1 MARKNR
7 RSAVAGGTVVAL
19 VVGTVVALSLSYEG
33 VATADVQLNDGG
45 VWVTGTGDSRVGRL
59 NYPIQEIDG
68 QFPAASV
75 DFDVI
80 QQGSDVFVVD
90 EALDRVDR
98 VDPTTVLISAGANL
112 PANHQVVLGGGAL
125 AVLDR
130 STGQVHLTPT
140 SNVAALEEEDREPL
154 LTLGAGGVIAVDE
167 AGTLWG
173 FAPETRTLQSLTA
186 EDAATLTEAS
196 APLETDDQ
204 GAGEETEV
212 ESGEAESPE
221 PDPSD
226 QEELPEPSVID
237 LTDSIIGGSDADLSQ
252 ARIELSALGE
262 KPVLLIE
269 REVRADGSNE
279 STAQV
284 EIITPQAD
292 PIVLAQALAE
302 QDGDRDLEGTRLQAS
317 GASAASVTL
326 ATSDALLRL
335 PLDGGDPVIVT
346 ADVSGTPSQPV
357 VVAGCAHSAWTSG
370 TGSAAYTRL
379 CQDEPVSLP
388 VPVAGV
394 GADLAFRVN
403 RDVVVLNDMT
413 SGDVWLIQNQLVL
426 VKDWIDTTPPPNAA
440 QEEQDSQDEV
450 QEQVPLERDE
460 ANRPPSANDDTLGVR
475 AGTTQLLQV
484 LANDSDPDGDLLT
497 VAGFEGGDPAL
508 ASLVTV
514 LGGRAI
520 QAVIPQDARGTTTL
534 TYIADDGRGLTD
546 SANLTIRVVPIGENS
561 PPELLRE
568 PKIEVA
574 KGASIT
580 TNVFSDIRDPDGD
593 ELTLVSAVVDNAS
606 DSVRVTPDGTLTFA
620 DAGVSAGE
628 KRVTLSLF
636 DGYASSELEITV
648 TSLGEGNTPPTAVYD
663 FATAFVGQSIILT
676 PLANDVDPNGEVL
689 RLANVTPFGNGQT
702 TPTYGADGTV
712 EFTPS
717 QAGPTYAVYVIA
729 DDQGATSEGLI
740 RVDVQTPTPGDP
752 VAVRD
757 TALLPPG
764 GEVLVD
770 VLHNDSD
777 PSGEVLAVQQVEVP
791 TGRGLQVAVIEHRL
805 LRISS
810 DRVLSGPVRI
820 GYTISN
826 GSSSASGE
834 VLVMPL
840 PAGAQPQPPTAVEDT
855 VSVRAGDY
863 VTIPVLANDHHP
875 NALDFT
881 LDETLEMAP
890 EAGLMFATQ
899 GVLRYQA
906 PNKSGQ
912 QVAIYRITDVN
923 GQYTSARVVI
933 NVTEVGENQAPVP
946 VDVDT
951 RAFQRERIR
960 IPISL
965 IGIDPDGDS
974 VSLLGI
980 GSSPT
985 KGEVVAVGTDYLD
998 YVPFSA
1004 AVGTDTFT
1012 FTVRDRPG
1020 QIGTGQISVGIVPPP
1035 DVNRAPSVPA
1045 VTAHHRPD
1053 RSVIVDVLE
1062 QATDPDGDVVT
1073 VESIVDDGGLTT
1085 EIVDNKLQIQTTVET
1100 GIFVITFEASD
1111 RNGGVA
1117 LSTLT
1122 LEVSPNA
1129 PLHTPVA
1136 VDDLVPVS
1144 AIIGFT
1150 SVDIDVLAND
1160 FDPDGAA
1167 ADLVLDLPEGQEAA
1181 TVIGRELRVVLAP
1194 GRQVVTYRIT
1204 DLDGRSTY
1212 AFVDVPGLEDSGPA
1226 LRADFGGLEVLTGAN
1241 LQVELN
1247 DHVVTV
1253 SGRPVQ
1259 LTDPDAVVATNSNEA
1274 SAVVDADTL
1283 SFTSATGYVGPATLT
1298 FEVTDSEVV
1307 DDPERLTS
1315 VLTIPITV
1323 LPDGNTPPT
1332 LASTEI
1338 EVEAGVREAQV
1349 IRLPPLSDDADG
1361 TDRDSLTYELLGQ
1374 PEGFVAEL
1382 VGGTDLHV
1390 TAALDTQKGTRGEF
1404 VVTVSDGVNEPVS
1417 ATMVAVAVA
1426 SKQPLISASDDDLG
1440 EIVQGQSSTIDVLAN
1455 DTNPF
1460 EGGERI
1466 ITQVNAETGVSAPS
1480 MSGSSVTVTPP
1491 NDFVGRLVVV
1501 YTVQDA
1507 TGDPDRAVQARVRA
1521 NVIGVPAA
1529 AASPRVVSVGNRVV
1543 TLTWSP
1549 PIDNGAPITGYTVR
1563 WAGGAQE
1570 CGSTTCEITG
1580 LTNNVEYTFTV
1591 AASNKVGVGPDSGA
1605 SAVARPDVKPGT
1617 PGAPGLVF
1625 GDSLLEVSWVAPANE
1640 GSPISAYDLQ
1650 ISPTTGSGQITLA
1663 AVTGHTWT
1671 GLNNGTAY
1679 QIRVRAR
1686 NAAPEPSE
1694 WSAWSTPEIPAAPPA
1709 APQAPSA
1716 AREDTPLGGKVTVTW
1731 QPPATNGDPLRDYT
1745 LVPYRNGAAQPAI
1758 TLPPGQ
1764 TSYSYSAING
1774 SDYTFTVQTQNKAG
1788 VSPVSP
1794 ASASVRSFGK
1804 PAQVAAVSATATGS
1818 DGQVLIDFAA
1828 PGDNGQAISRYE
1840 YSVSGGAWAAV
1851 PGSRTINGLA
1861 DGTAVTFQVRAC
1873 NTYCGDASAASP
1885 AVTPYGPIGQ
1895 PSVAGEKVG
1904 TQGVR
1909 FTITRPSSG
1918 ANGRPEAAF
1927 QYRVNGGA
1935 WQTVPGNG
1943 VVNLGDGYAQ
1953 SFTVQARYAV
1963 SGPAAETLS
1972 GEVTRTTDDP
1982 PPPTPPRIWFTQG
1995 PERACDSGGF
2005 GCHTFELHWEYF
2017 GGATQQ
2023 TVAINTSGCGGA
2035 GWSGYTVVMGGNGTA
2050 TLTKGGTPPHLG
2062 TCTGNSPQAW
2072 PTLSNPPAGLV
2083 TTNTPWN

>member
-1 MARKNR
+1 M
-7 RSAVAGGTVVAL
+7 AL

-59 NYPIQEIDG
+59 NYPIHEIDG

-80 QQGSDVFVVD
+80 QDGSDVFVVD

-98 VDPTTVLISAGANL
+98 IDPTTVLISAGANL
-112 PANHQVVLGGGAL
+112 PANHQVVLGGGQL

-140 SNVAALEEEDREPL
+140 SNVASLEEEDREPL
-154 LTLGAGGVIAVDE
+154 FTLGAGGVIAVDE
-167 AGTLWG
+167 TGTLWG
-173 FAPETRTLQSLTA
+173 FAPESRTLLSLTA
-186 EDAATLTEAS
+186 EEAATLTEAS
-196 APLETDDQ
+196 APEPSQ
-204 GAGEETEV
+204 GEGAQDGAEGDEAAEGESAGSESSETE
-212 ESGEAESPE
+212 SSE
-221 PDPSD
+221 P
-226 QEELPEPSVID
+226 EELPEPSVVD
-237 LTDSIIGGSDADLSQ
+237 LSDSIIGGADADLSE
-252 ARIELSALGE
+252 ARIELSTLGE

-269 REVRADGSNE
+269 REVRAEGSSE

-284 EIITPQAD
+284 EIITPQED
-292 PIVLAQALAE
+292 PIVLAEALEE
-302 QDGDRDLEGTRLQAS
+302 QESDLTLEGVRLQAS
-317 GASAASVTL
+317 GAAASTVSV
-326 ATSDALLRL
+326 ATPGALVRL
-335 PLDGGDPVIVT
+335 PLDGADPTI
-346 ADVSGTPSQPV
+346 ALSQVSGTPSQPV
-357 VVAGCAHSAWTSG
+357 VVAGCTHSAWTSG
-370 TGSAAYTRL
+370 SGTAAYLRL
-379 CQDEPVSLP
+379 CQDEPVALP
-388 VPVAGV
+388 VPVAGA

-450 QEQVPLERDE
+450 QEQVPLERDQ
-460 ANRPPSANDDTLGVR
+460 ANRPPSANDDSLGVR
-475 AGTTQLLQV
+475 PGTTTLLQV

-497 VAGFEGGDPAL
+497 VAGFDGADPAL

-520 QAVIPQDARGTTTL
+520 QASVPADARGSVTL
-534 TYIADDGRGLTD
+534 TYVADDGRGLTD

-574 KGASIT
+574 KGASVT

-620 DAGVSAGE
+620 DAGVSAGA
-628 KRVTLSLF
+628 KTVTLTIF
-636 DGYASSELEITV
+636 DGYDATDIDVTV
-648 TSLGEGNTPPTAVYD
+648 TSLGDGNAPPTAVYD

-689 RLANVTPFGNGQT
+689 RLANVTAFGNGQT
-702 TPTYGADGTV
+702 SPTYGAAGTV

-717 QAGPTYAVYVIA
+717 QPGPTYAVYVIA

-740 RVDVQTPTPGDP
+740 RVDVVAPTPGDP

-770 VLHNDSD
+770 VLNNDFD
-777 PSGEVLAVQQVEVP
+777 PSGEVLAVQQVDVP
-791 TGRGLQVAVIEHRL
+791 SGLGLQVAVLEHRL

-810 DRVLSGPVRI
+810 DRVLSAPVRI

-826 GSSSASGE
+826 GASSATGE

-840 PAGAQPQPPTAVEDT
+840 PSGAQPQPPTAVEDT
-855 VSVRAGDY
+855 VNVRAGDY

-881 LDETLEMAP
+881 LDEALEMAP

-906 PNKSGQ
+906 PNETGQ

-923 GQYTSARVVI
+923 GQYTSARVVL
-933 NVTEVGENQAPVP
+933 NVTAAEGNLAPVP

-1004 AVGTDTFT
+1004 AVGTDSFT

-1020 QIGTGQISVGIVPPP
+1020 QVATGQISVGIVPPP

-1045 VTAHHRPD
+1045 VAAHHRPE

-1073 VESIVDDGGLTT
+1073 VDRVVDDGGLTT
-1085 EIVDNKLQIQTTVET
+1085 EIVDNKLQIQTPAET

-1144 AIIGFT
+1144 AIIGFA

-1160 FDPDGAA
+1160 FDPDGAT
-1167 ADLVLDLPEGQEAA
+1167 ADVTLDLPVGQEAA
-1181 TVIGRELRVVLAP
+1181 TVVDGGLRVVLAP
-1194 GRQVVTYRIT
+1194 RRQVVTYRIT
-1204 DLDGRSTY
+1204 DADGRSTY

-1259 LTDPDAVVATNSNEA
+1259 LTNPDAVVATNSDEA
-1274 SAVVDADTL
+1274 PAVVDTDTL
-1283 SFTSATGYVGPATLT
+1283 SFTSAAGYVGPATLT
-1298 FEVTDSEVV
+1298 FEVTDAEVV

-1338 EVEAGVREAQV
+1338 EVEAGVSEAQV

-1361 TDRDSLTYELLGQ
+1361 TDRDSLTYELVGQ

-1390 TAALDTQKGTRGEF
+1390 TADLDTQKGTRGEF
-1404 VVTVSDGVNEPVS
+1404 MVTVSDGTNEPVS

-1426 SKQPLISASDDDLG
+1426 SKKPLISAGDDDLG
-1440 EIVQGQSSTIDVLAN
+1440 EITQGQSSTIDVLAN

-1460 EGGERI
+1460 DGGERI
-1466 ITQVNAETGVSAPS
+1466 ITQVSQETGISAPS
-1480 MSGSSVTVTPP
+1480 MSGSTVTVTPP
-1491 NDFVGRLVVV
+1491 GDFVGRLVVV

-1591 AASNKVGVGPDSGA
+1591 AAANKVGVGPDSGS
-1605 SAVARPDVKPGT
+1605 SAVARPDVKPET
-1617 PGAPGLVF
+1617 PGAPTLAF
-1625 GDSLLEVSWVAPANE
+1625 GDSLLEVAWVAPANE

-1671 GLNNGTAY
+1671 GLSNGTAY

-1694 WSAWSTPEIPAAPPA
+1694 WSAWSTPEVPAAPPA

-1716 AREDTPLGGKVTVTW
+1716 ARENTPLGGRINVSW
-1731 QPPATNGDPLRDYT
+1731 QAPATNGDALRDYT
-1745 LVPYRNGAAQPAI
+1745 LTPYRDGAPQPAI

-1764 TSYSYSAING
+1764 TTYNYASVNG
-1774 SDYTFTVQTQNKAG
+1774 SDYTFTVQTRNKAG
-1788 VSPVSP
+1788 DSPVSP
-1794 ASASVRSFGK
+1794 ASMSVRSFGK
-1804 PAQVAAVSATATGS
+1804 PDRISAVSAAPTGS
-1818 DGQVLIDFAA
+1818 DGQVQIDYAA
-1828 PGDNGQAISRYE
+1828 PNDNGQGNLRYE
-1840 YSVSGGAWAAV
+1840 YSVSGAAWTPV
-1851 PGSRTINGLA
+1851 PGSKVISGLA
-1861 DGTAVTFQVRAC
+1861 DGTAVTVQVRAC
-1873 NTYCGDASAASP
+1873 NTYCGDDSPASP
-1885 AVTPYGPIGQ
+1885 PATPYGPIAA

-1909 FTITRPSSG
+1909 FTITRPASG

-1927 QYRVNGGA
+1927 EYRVNGGA
-1935 WQTVPGNG
+1935 WQAVPGNG
-1943 VVNLGDGYAQ
+1943 VVNLGNGYAQ
-1953 SFTVQARYAV
+1953 TYTVQARYAV
-1963 SGPAAETLS
+1963 SGPAAETFS
-1972 GEVTRTTDDP
+1972 GEVTRSTDDP

-1995 PERACDSGGF
+1995 PPRDCDTGGT
-2005 GCHTFELHWEYF
+2005 GCRTFVLNWEHF
-2017 GGATQQ
+2017 GGASNQ

-2035 GWSGYTVVMGGNGTA
+2035 GWSGYSVVMGGAGST

-2062 TCTGNSPQAW
+2062 TCTGASPQAW
-2072 PTLSNPPAGLV
+2072 PTISNPPAGLV